1 MIFADADKMKNRFFS
16 PFLALAFGLAFAF
29 FPEVAPALEY
39 VRFIQDG
46 KERHEEGRIVL
57 AGSKEFGFEA
67 RDGQFYIFV
76 AEILRSGRN
85 VVALENLITRR
96 SDNVPFVPYTKAEM
110 LERLKEEFPPSEGY
124 YFLDTHGPFIIVYT
138 TSRAFAN
145 RCGTLLERLH
155 TEYVAYWRRLG
166 VKLTD
171 PEFPLVAVVLSN
183 EERYRQ
189 YAVQKGVHLFP
200 EQRAYYHKLT
210 NRIVL
215 YDMTGQ
221 QAFQEGNQRRVNAND
236 VLGFLAQPNN
246 IMTVVHEAVHQVG
259 FNTGMHPR
267 YAPNPV
273 WTYEGLA
280 LLHEVPDTRNRSG
293 WTPGPHINRPRLDQ
307 LRRYLGKP
315 HQESPIIKMIQDD
328 KLFSNPQ
335 TALDN
340 YALAWG
346 ITYYLAR
353 RRPQELAAYL
363 KILQEKTPESDD
375 SDEIRIREFENCFG
389 SDWDAFDRDFINYIR
404 RL

>member
-1 MIFADADKMKNRFFS
+1 MKNRFFF
-16 PFLALAFGLAFAF
+16 PFLVLVLGFIFAF
-29 FPEVAPALEY
+29 SLETAPALEY

-46 KERHEEGRIVL
+46 KERNEEGRVIIE
-57 AGSKEFGFEA
+57 GSKEFGFEA
-67 RDGQFYIFV
+67 RDGQFYIFA
-76 AEILRSGRN
+76 AEIIRSGRN
-85 VVALENLITRR
+85 VVAVENIVARR
-96 SDNVPFVPYTKAEM
+96 RDHVPFVPYTKAEM

-124 YFLDTHGPFIIVYT
+124 HFLDTHGPFIIVYT

-145 RCGTLLERLH
+145 RCGTLLERVH
-155 TEYVAYWRRLG
+155 TEYATYWRRRD
-166 VKLTD
+166 VKLTA

-189 YAVQKGVHLFP
+189 HAVQEGINLFP

-221 QAFQEGNQRRVNAND
+221 QAFQEGNQRRVNPND
-236 VLGFLAQPNN
+236 VLEFLTQPEN
-246 IMTVVHEAVHQVG
+246 IKTVVHEAVHQVG
-259 FNTGMHPR
+259 FNIGMHPR
-267 YAPNPV
+267 YVINPV
-273 WTYEGLA
+273 WLYEGLA
-280 LLHEVPDTRNRSG
+280 VLHEVPDTRHRSG
-293 WTPGPHINRPRLDQ
+293 WTPGPHVNRPRLDQ
-307 LRRYLGKP
+307 LRRYLGRT
-315 HQESPIIKMIQDD
+315 HQESPIIKMIQGD

-346 ITYYLAR
+346 LTYYLVR

-375 SDEIRIREFENCFG
+375 SDEIRIEEFEACFG
-389 SDWDAFDRDFINYIR
+389 SDWNAFERDFINFLR